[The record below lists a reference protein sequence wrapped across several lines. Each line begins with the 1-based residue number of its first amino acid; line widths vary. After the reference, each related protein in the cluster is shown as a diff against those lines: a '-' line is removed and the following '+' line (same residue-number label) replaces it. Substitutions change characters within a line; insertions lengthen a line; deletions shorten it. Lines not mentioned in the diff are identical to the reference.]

1 MSSRSKKKRK
11 IHIFPTI
18 PNIETTKDLRVGSVV
33 CNVTRPQKTPERY
46 LRLWGIWLK
55 TPAALWEIGA
65 NRVQEVE
72 FKENIFG
79 HFLKD

>member
-33 CNVTRPQKTPERY
+33 GNVTRPQKTPERY
-46 LRLWGIWLK
+46 LRL
-55 TPAALWEIGA
+55 
-65 NRVQEVE
+65 
-72 FKENIFG
+72 
-79 HFLKD
+79 